1 MMPAFRPA
9 LFRPGL
15 ATARRLPNPWDAA
28 AILESTAGSDL
39 DGHLS
44 SLSTEF
50 EDRVVEIGL
59 VRLNPDGARQRLVE
73 RVDPG
78 IDIPDQ
84 ASKVHGI
91 RTEEVRGL
99 FGKPKLVKLAPRLI
113 AFLGDADLA
122 GFNSIN
128 YDLPMWTRECARHQI
143 AFSLEG
149 RRQIDAKLIFN
160 VKETSW
166 DRFLM
171 GPRNLTAAVRH
182 YCGRDLDGGV
192 FTHDHTA
199 RVGAR
204 ERGGLE
210 EQRGAAE

>member
-1 MMPAFRPA
+1 MLLRLERP
-9 LFRPGL
+9 LVFFDLETTGL
-15 ATARRLPNPWDAA
+15 D
-28 AILESTAGSDL
+28 IEK
-39 DGHLS
+39 
-44 SLSTEF
+44 
-50 EDRVVEIGL
+50 DRVVEIGL

-182 YCGRDLDGGV
+182 YCGRDLDGAHSAGIDADATV
-192 FTHDHTA
+192 DVLLAQLQRYPDLPRDVAGLHEFCA
-199 RVGAR
+199 RSRQMV
-204 ERGGLE
+204 ET
-210 EQRGAAE
+210 